1 MRLTYRQYLR
11 SKHIRHSGC
20 RVSANVPWTII
31 MIVIHWY
38 KSRVDMDGDV
48 GHFFVNALFPDP
60 GYNPGNTW

>member
-1 MRLTYRQYLR
+1 
-11 SKHIRHSGC
+11 
-20 RVSANVPWTII
+20 

-38 KSRVDMDGDV
+38 KGRVDMDGDV